1 MSVRLRIVPTCAA
14 AVLLLQI
21 AGCGGS
27 GKPTDPASEMTLGE
41 VNSATRFTPAPRTA
55 CDELVKLIE
64 AAVAHQDINAFN
76 ALIDEEQIVDRILAG
91 LDASDAFRTSFMQ
104 GMREGGG
111 LTNLSREIMGSVQQ
125 GGDYVFVRMVQ
136 SGEEIHPLF
145 RLSLP
150 ESGGMNYHELVIS
163 VDAEKRPRI
172 ADIHVYLSGELLS
185 QSIRRLVLPAVA
197 AENSGILAKLTGAE
211 SAFLNHVSTMEK
223 INDLSRSQQYSE
235 ALALFQ
241 TLPDSLQKDKTVLL
255 TKLIVSQGAGDAEYT
270 AVIRDLE
277 KYYPNDPARDFR
289 AMDLLAMQG
298 QHDNLIKTVDRL
310 IASIQDPYLNLLKV
324 NSLLELNRIDEAHK
338 AVADA
343 KAAAPDRID
352 VYWTDTSIAL
362 KEQNH
367 AATAALLDE
376 ISEKF
381 GMTFNDLNQVS
392 EYARFAQSEIGKEWI
407 ARHAAEPS
415 TQSEPSTQAE
425 PAAPTDPAAPADAAP
440 SEAKAAP
447 ADEDAATEAEPTP
460 AAPE

>member
-1 MSVRLRIVPTCAA
+1 MSACVRIVFTSAA
-14 AVLLLQI
+14 ASLLLLHA

-27 GKPTDPASEMTLGE
+27 GKTTDPAAEMTLGE
-41 VNSATRFTPAPRTA
+41 VNSATRFVAAPRTS
-55 CDELVKLIE
+55 CDELVKSIE
-64 AAVAHQDINAFN
+64 AAVAHQDIDAFN

-91 LDASDAFRTSFMQ
+91 LDAGDTFRTSFMQ

-111 LTNLSREIMGSVQQ
+111 LANLSREIMGSVQR
-125 GGDYVFVRMVQ
+125 GGDYIFVRMVQ
-136 SGEEIHPLF
+136 SGDEIHPLF

-150 ESGGMNYHELVIS
+150 ESGGMNYHELIIS
-163 VDAEKRPRI
+163 IDAEKRPRI

-197 AENSGILAKLTGAE
+197 AENAGIMAKLTGAE
-211 SAFLNHVSTMEK
+211 SAFLKHVGTMQK
-223 INDLSRSQQYSE
+223 INDLSRSQQYAE

-241 TLPDSLQKDKTVLL
+241 TLPESLQKDKTVLM
-255 TKLIVSQGAGDAEYT
+255 TRLIVAQGAGEAEYT
-270 AVIRDLE
+270 SVIRDLE

-343 KAAAPDRID
+343 KAASPDRVDI
-352 VYWTDTSIAL
+352 YWTETSIAL
-362 KEQNH
+362 KEKNH

-381 GMTFNDLNQVS
+381 GMTFNDLNQIS
-392 EYARFAQSEIGKEWI
+392 EYANFAQSEIGKEWI
-407 ARHAAEPS
+407 ARHAAES
-415 TQSEPSTQAE
+415 SIAE
-425 PAAPTDPAAPADAAP
+425 PAVPSETTAPVDETPVNETPANEAPVNDAPATDAAP
-440 SEAKAAP
+440 VV
-447 ADEDAATEAEPTP
+447 
-460 AAPE
+460 PEQ

>member
-1 MSVRLRIVPTCAA
+1 MSSRLRIVLASAA
-14 AVLLLQI
+14 NALLLLHS

-27 GKPTDPASEMTLGE
+27 GKPTDSAGEMTLGE
-41 VNSATRFTPAPRTA
+41 VNSATRFVAASRTG
-55 CDELVKLIE
+55 CDELVKSIE

-76 ALIDEEQIVDRILAG
+76 ALIDEEQIMDRILAG
-91 LDASDAFRTSFMQ
+91 LDTSEEFRTSFMQ

-111 LTNLSREIMGSVQQ
+111 LANLSREIMGSVQR
-125 GGDYVFVRMVQ
+125 GGDYIFVRMVQ
-136 SGEEIHPLF
+136 AGEEIHPLF

-150 ESGGMNYHELVIS
+150 ESGGMNYHELIIS

-197 AENSGILAKLTGAE
+197 AENAGIMAKLTGAE
-211 SAFLNHVSTMEK
+211 SAFLNHVSTMQK
-223 INDLSRSQQYSE
+223 INDLNRSQRYSE

-241 TLPDSLQKDKTVLL
+241 TLPESLQKDKTVLL
-255 TKLIVSQGAGDAEYT
+255 TKLIVAQGVGDAEYT
-270 AVIRDLE
+270 SVIRDLE
-277 KYYPNDPARDFR
+277 KYYPDDPARDFR

-310 IASIQDPYLNLLKV
+310 ITSIQDPFLNLLKV

-352 VYWTDTSIAL
+352 VYWTETSIAL

-392 EYARFAQSEIGKEWI
+392 EYANFAQSEIGKEWI
-407 ARHAAEPS
+407 ARHVTEPS
-415 TQSEPSTQAE
+415 TAVPAE
-425 PAAPTDPAAPADAAP
+425 LTEPAAPADAAT
-440 SEAKAAP
+440 STDAAP
-447 ADEDAATEAEPTP
+447 ANPGQ
-460 AAPE
+460 